1 MIHVASLIHDDVLDE
16 ADTRRGGEA
25 VHKLYSNKVAVL
37 AGDYLLARAS
47 VLLARLENTA
57 VVQIMATAL
66 ESLVAGEIMQLKAPP
81 ESLLEVESYLRKSY
95 YKTAS
100 LICYACRSTAL
111 LGGHAYGSTVATA
124 CEEFGFHLG
133 LAYQIQDDIL
143 DFTAAASV
151 LGKPALADMD
161 LGLSTA
167 PILYAAQE
175 FKELKPLVMRRFKRK
190 GDKEKALEALYS
202 SDVAMDK
209 AKALANFHAQC
220 AVDALMRLPQ
230 TEARDALV
238 RLTHTVITRK
248 K

>member
-1 MIHVASLIHDDVLDE
+1 MGHDDVLDE

-37 AGDYLLARAS
+37 AGDYLLARTS

-66 ESLVAGEIMQLKAPP
+66 ESLVSGEIMQLKSPP
-81 ESLLEVESYLRKSY
+81 KSLLEMETWVRKSY

-100 LICYACRSTAL
+100 LICYASRSTAL
-111 LGGHAYGSTVATA
+111 LGGHAYGSNVATA

-175 FKELKPLVMRRFKRK
+175 YPHLRPMVMRRFKDK
-190 GDKEKALEALYS
+190 GDKQSALEALYK
-202 SDVAMDK
+202 SDTAMDK
-209 AKALANFHAQC
+209 ATNLAKYHAQK
-220 AVDALMRLPQ
+220 AVDALLRLPQ
-230 TEARDALV
+230 SDSRDALI
-238 RLTHTVITRK
+238 RLTHLVITRK